1 MEGSDQLLTIAEIG
15 ATFAGFTAIV
25 GLIANSARGN
35 LGAKLNFWLMI
46 EFSFATIVF
55 ALIPLTLFNF
65 GVAPH
70 YIWTASSLSIA
81 VFLILHGIL
90 IRKHVAEAIA
100 RSQLSIKSPLII
112 VPLFAVTIVIQVL
125 NALGIV
131 FDRTYAAFFLGIF
144 LFLLIAFGNFVL
156 LLNQLWLAGNEDESS

>member
-1 MEGSDQLLTIAEIG
+1 MEGADQLLTIAEIG

-55 ALIPLTLFNF
+55 ALIPFTIFNF
-65 GVAPH
+65 GVAPRQ
-70 YIWTASSLSIA
+70 IWTASSISIA
-81 VFLILHGIL
+81 VFLVLHVVFV
-90 IRKHVAEAIA
+90 RKHVTEAIA
-100 RSQLSIKSPLII
+100 RSQFSVISPLI
-112 VPLFAVTIVIQVL
+112 VAPLFAATIIIQVL
-125 NALGIV
+125 NALGII

-144 LFLLIAFGNFVL
+144 LFLLIAFANFVL
-156 LLNQLWLAGNEDESS
+156 LLNQLWVAADEADS